1 MASTTMG
8 QYPEQLIAMVSSET
22 KDFLKEQAAETKRSL
37 SAVTRDYIDAGIAAS
52 KGGPTISGFTLDPAK
67 GDSVTVDIH
76 PVEVEPDPETGD
88 NVEWMEQTPPRPPKT
103 FY

>member
-52 KGGPTISGFTLDPAK
+52 QVPQRVLTGVP
-67 GDSVTVDIH
+67 VDIH